1 MICFRTCKKVGG
13 VAQAP
18 CSNSIFPFFLN
29 DDDDDDDGDYD
40 DDGEGVGDGDE
51 DVRAVVVVYCL
62 K

>member
-1 MICFRTCKKVGG
+1 MFQNLQEGWRR
-13 VAQAP
+13 
-18 CSNSIFPFFLN
+18 CSSSLQQLYFPFFWN
-29 DDDDDDDGDYD
+29 DDDDDDDDGDYD